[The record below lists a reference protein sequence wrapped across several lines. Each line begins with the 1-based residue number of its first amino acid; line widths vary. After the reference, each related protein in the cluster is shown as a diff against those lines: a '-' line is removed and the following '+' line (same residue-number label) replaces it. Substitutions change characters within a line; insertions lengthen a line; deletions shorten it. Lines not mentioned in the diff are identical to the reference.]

1 MVTCGE
7 PSADAVRTEVI
18 NVVDDSVVCADLED
32 YPAVQSYPPLGG
44 VVDGMKRAETS
55 VKALTNN
62 RAKHF
67 FELHPKMVSFSQL

>member
-44 VVDGMKRAETS
+44 VVDGIIRAKIS
-55 VKALTNN
+55 AKALT
-62 RAKHF
+62 K
-67 FELHPKMVSFSQL
+67 